1 MSRITYPLLI
11 NGFTVSANYEQEDIE
26 TIFFP
31 LLRKLSDLQKE
42 KKRRI
47 LVFLAAPPA
56 VGKSTLAR
64 VLAHLSKTDEQL
76 CEIQDIGLDGFHY
89 PQRYLDSHSMIK
101 DGIEIPLRDVKGCP
115 ETFDIKKLTEALR
128 IIRDQNITWPVY
140 DRNLHD
146 VVENQIQISKDI
158 LLLEGN
164 WLLLQEE
171 GWKELKQFCDYSIFI
186 TAEEDMLKQ
195 RLIERKIQGGLSHSE
210 ASEFYERSD
219 GRNVSRVLKHSM
231 QADLILRMSKDMR
244 FCKEEIK

>member
-1 MSRITYPLLI
+1 MSRVTFPLVI
-11 NGFTVSANYEQEDIE
+11 NGFTISADYEQEDME
-26 TIFFP
+26 MIFLP
-31 LLRKLSDLQKE
+31 LLRKLSEFQKE
-42 KKRRI
+42 KKRRL

-56 VGKSTLAR
+56 VGKSTLAS
-64 VLAHLSKTDEQL
+64 VLAHLSRVDEQL

-89 PQRYLDSHSMIK
+89 PQSYLDSHTMLK
-101 DGIEIPLRDVKGCP
+101 DGIRIPLRDVKGCP

-128 IIRDQNITWPVY
+128 IIRDQDITWPVY

-146 VVENQIQISKDI
+146 VVEDQIQISKDI

-186 TAEEDMLKQ
+186 QAEEDMLKQ
-195 RLIERKIQGGLSHSE
+195 RLIERKIQGGLSRSE
-210 ASEFYERSD
+210 AIAFYERSD
-219 GRNVSRVLKHSM
+219 GRNVSRVLQHSM
-231 QADLILRMSKDMR
+231 QADLTLRLSQDMR

>member
-56 VGKSTLAR
+56 VGKSTLAS

-115 ETFDIKKLTEALR
+115 ETFDIKKT
-128 IIRDQNITWPVY
+128 
-140 DRNLHD
+140 DRSFTYHQRSEYNL
-146 VVENQIQISKDI
+146 
-158 LLLEGN
+158 
-164 WLLLQEE
+164 
-171 GWKELKQFCDYSIFI
+171 
-186 TAEEDMLKQ
+186 
-195 RLIERKIQGGLSHSE
+195 
-210 ASEFYERSD
+210 AS
-219 GRNVSRVLKHSM
+219 L
-231 QADLILRMSKDMR
+231 
-244 FCKEEIK
+244 

>member
-1 MSRITYPLLI
+1 MSRVTYPLVI
-11 NGFTVSANYEQEDIE
+11 NGFTVSANYKQEDIE
-26 TIFFP
+26 TIFLP
-31 LLRKLSDLQKE
+31 LLRKLSNLQKE
-42 KKRRI
+42 KKRRL

-56 VGKSTLAR
+56 VGKSTLAS
-64 VLAHLSKTDEQL
+64 VLAHLSRVDEQL

-89 PQRYLDSHSMIK
+89 PQRYLDFHFMLK
-101 DGIEIPLRDVKGCP
+101 DGIRIPLRDVKGCP
-115 ETFDIKKLTEALR
+115 ETFDKKKLTEALR
-128 IIRDQNITWPVY
+128 IIRDQDITWPVY

-146 VVENQIQISKDI
+146 VVEDQIQISKDI

-186 TAEEDMLKQ
+186 QADEDMLKQ
-195 RLIERKIQGGLSHSE
+195 RLIERKIQGGLSRSE

-219 GRNVSRVLKHSM
+219 GRNVRRVLQHSM
-231 QADLILRMSKDMR
+231 QADLTLRLSQDMR

>member
-42 KKRRI
+42 KKRWI

-56 VGKSTLAR
+56 VGKSTLAS

>member
-1 MSRITYPLLI
+1 MSRVTFPLVI
-11 NGFTVSANYEQEDIE
+11 NGFTISADYEQEDME
-26 TIFFP
+26 TIFLP
-31 LLRKLSDLQKE
+31 LLRKLSEFQKE
-42 KKRRI
+42 KKRRL

-56 VGKSTLAR
+56 VGKSTLAS
-64 VLAHLSKTDEQL
+64 VLAHLSRVDEQL

-89 PQRYLDSHSMIK
+89 PQRYLDSHTMLN
-101 DGIEIPLRDVKGCP
+101 DGIRIPLRDVKGCP

-128 IIRDQNITWPVY
+128 IIRDQDITWPVY

-146 VVENQIQISKDI
+146 VFEDQIQISKDI

-186 TAEEDMLKQ
+186 QAEEDMLKQ
-195 RLIERKIQGGLSHSE
+195 RLIERKIQGGLSRSE
-210 ASEFYERSD
+210 AIAFYERSD
-219 GRNVSRVLKHSM
+219 GRNVSRVLQHSM
-231 QADLILRMSKDMR
+231 QADLTLRLSQDMR

>member
-56 VGKSTLAR
+56 VGKSTLAS
-64 VLAHLSKTDEQL
+64 VLAHLSKTAEQL